1 MFVKGLLQRID
12 DSHWYTGGVAIGG
25 FALCFPSYPDF
36 PRSTAQAVGSNHV
49 WLVKL
54 NRSAPPNMWNSA
66 PQADQSGTPSGLPGR
81 NGFKEPVGNSWFRK
95 IFPTPFPCQ
104 HPRDSTA
111 LSKVAPSII
120 VFFGIMTDSLRVFS
134 TTNNHNNNWLVV
146 WNIFFIFHNIWD
158 NPSRWLIFF
167 TGVETT
173 NQIFYNHLL
182 FGGHRNAG
190 RLNPHQICFDAA
202 RDFYEGIVDNIGIMW
217 DNSGDDDDD
226 DDDRK
231 DMGLSKNGVI
241 LVPGYPQYGH
251 LLVGKRDLQP
261 WDFGYFGGIR
271 GYPIFSQTQLLECRF
286 LPRSSCFFNTWSM
299 KKIPWTLVDW
309 PI

>member
-1 MFVKGLLQRID
+1 MIVTGILVGLPLVGLLFVFLPILISPAVLHRLLGATMFDLWNWID
-12 DSHWYTGGVAIGG
+12 LLLQTCGILLLRPIG
-25 FALCFPSYPDF
+25 
-36 PRSTAQAVGSNHV
+36 Q
-49 WLVKL
+49 
-54 NRSAPPNMWNSA
+54 
-66 PQADQSGTPSGLPGR
+66 GLPVGFR
-81 NGFKEPVGNSWFRK
+81 DGTHGFKEPVGNSWFRK